1 MTSPS
6 HGQHFLVDKAL
17 AQREITY
24 AELSYDD
31 VVLEIGPGKGVLT
44 RLLAEKVKKVIA
56 VEIDGR
62 LVSLLRSQLP
72 KNVELI
78 HGDILTIPLTS
89 LPRFTKIV
97 SNIPYEIS
105 SPLTFSLLDH
115 HFKVAILIYQKEFA
129 ERMIAPPR
137 THAYSR
143 LTVGVYYRAT
153 CELLEGVPRSSFQ
166 PQPQVDSAVIRL
178 KPRVQPPFEI
188 LDEDV
193 FFSLTR
199 TLFNHRRK
207 RIGTILNRKLKG
219 PLEQLPYRN
228 HRVEELTPEEIGLLS
243 NYLTHEGV
251 EIIE

>member
-1 MTSPS
+1 MAPLPY
-6 HGQHFLVDKAL
+6 GQHFLIDQAL
-17 AQREITY
+17 AQREVAY

-44 RLLAEKVKKVIA
+44 RLLAEKVEKVIA
-56 VEIDGR
+56 VEIDAR
-62 LVSLLRSQLP
+62 LVSMLRSQLP
-72 KNVELI
+72 RNVELI
-78 HGDILTIPLTS
+78 HGDILIIPLNS

-105 SPLTFSLLDH
+105 SPLTFSLLDY

-129 ERMIAPPR
+129 ERMIASPR

-143 LTVGVYYRAT
+143 LSVAIYYRAI
-153 CELLEGVPRSSFQ
+153 CELLEEVPRSSFQ

-178 KPRVQPPFEI
+178 KPRAQPPFEI

-193 FFSLTR
+193 FFSLIR
-199 TLFNHRRK
+199 MLFNHRRK
-207 RIGTILNRKLKG
+207 RIGTILRRYLKSPVG
-219 PLEQLPYRN
+219 QPPYAN
-228 HRVEELTPEEIGLLS
+228 HRVEELTPEEIGQLS
-243 NYLTHEGV
+243 NYLVQDGV